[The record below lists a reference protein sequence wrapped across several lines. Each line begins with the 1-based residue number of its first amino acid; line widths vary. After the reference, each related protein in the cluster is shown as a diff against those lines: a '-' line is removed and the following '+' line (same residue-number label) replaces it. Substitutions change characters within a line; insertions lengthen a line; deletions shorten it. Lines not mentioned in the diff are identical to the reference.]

1 MKGERTAEAR
11 TAQIAELF
19 GASALFVAVLTLFLS
34 VSLRQ
39 LHGRDAFPQVV
50 RGDGAL
56 AVAFGDAREVLGRAM
71 VQKADSYFHGGIDMD
86 CHEAHGDE
94 HRHHD
99 ENCEHHDHHDGDEAE
114 AQDEHEE
121 HGGSF
126 DPWRWINSRVRAPRV
141 HRHLEGE
148 KSVEL
153 IPWLWASV
161 KADPHNIDAWTT
173 AAYVAGDMM
182 KDRELALRILSEGEA
197 RNPGSALL
205 RYYKGRVLYAR
216 GKGDVTAAKSTFA
229 TARDIALLKCGGRP
243 DRLSEEDRRAYDFS
257 TNFIAGIERREAGK

>member
-1 MKGERTAEAR
+1 MKGERTTGAR

-19 GASALFVAVLTLFLS
+19 GASALFVAVLTMFLS

-39 LHGRDAFPQVV
+39 LRGRDAFPQVV
-50 RGDGAL
+50 RGEGAL
-56 AVAFGDAREVLGRAM
+56 AVAFGDARAVLGRAM

-94 HRHHD
+94 HHHHD
-99 ENCEHHDHHDGDEAE
+99 EEGEHHDHHDGDEAE
-114 AQDEHEE
+114 AHDEHEG
-121 HGGSF
+121 HDGSF
-126 DPWRWINSRVRAPRV
+126 DPWRWINSRVRAPRE
-141 HRHLEGE
+141 HRHLDGE

-161 KADPHNIDAWTT
+161 TADPHNIDAWTT

-182 KDRELALRILSEGEA
+182 KDRELALRIISEGEA
-197 RNPGSALL
+197 RNPGSARL
-205 RYYKGRVLYAR
+205 RYYRGRVLYER
-216 GKGDVTAAKSTFA
+216 GRGDVALAKSTFA
-229 TARDIALLKCGGRP
+229 AARDMALLKCGGRLE
-243 DRLSEEDRRAYDFS
+243 RLSEEERRAYEFS

>member
-1 MKGERTAEAR
+1 MKGGVASGAR

-19 GASALFVAVLTLFLS
+19 GASALFVAVLTMFLS

-39 LHGRDAFPQVV
+39 LRGRDAFPQVV

-56 AVAFGDAREVLGRAM
+56 AVAFGDARAVLGRAM

-94 HRHHD
+94 HHHG
-99 ENCEHHDHHDGDEAE
+99 DH
-114 AQDEHEE
+114 DEHEE
-121 HGGSF
+121 HKEHGASF
-126 DPWRWINSRVRAPRV
+126 DPWRWINSHVRAPRE
-141 HRHLEGE
+141 HKHLEGK

-161 KADPHNIDAWTT
+161 TADPHNIDAWTT
-173 AAYVAGDMM
+173 AAYVAGEMM
-182 KDRELALRILSEGEA
+182 KDRELALRIISEGES
-197 RNPGSALL
+197 RNPGSARL
-205 RYYKGRVLYAR
+205 RYYRGRVLYEH
-216 GKGDVTAAKSTFA
+216 GKGDVALAKSTFA
-229 TARDIALLKCGGRP
+229 AARDMALLKCGGRLEKLP
-243 DRLSEEDRRAYDFS
+243 EEERFAYVFS

>member
-1 MKGERTAEAR
+1 MKGGVASGAR

-19 GASALFVAVLTLFLS
+19 GASALFVAVLTMFLS

-39 LHGRDAFPQVV
+39 LRGRDAFPQVV

-56 AVAFGDAREVLGRAM
+56 AVAFGDARAVLGRAM

-94 HRHHD
+94 HHH
-99 ENCEHHDHHDGDEAE
+99 
-114 AQDEHEE
+114 DEHEE
-121 HGGSF
+121 HEEHEEHGASF
-126 DPWRWINSRVRAPRV
+126 DPWRWINSHVRAPRE
-141 HRHLEGE
+141 HKHLEGK

-161 KADPHNIDAWTT
+161 TADPHNIDAWTT
-173 AAYVAGDMM
+173 AAYVAGEMM
-182 KDRELALRILSEGEA
+182 KDRELALRIISEGEA
-197 RNPGSALL
+197 RNPGSARL
-205 RYYKGRVLYAR
+205 RYYRGRVLYEH
-216 GKGDVTAAKSTFA
+216 GKGDVALAKSTFA
-229 TARDIALLKCGGRP
+229 AARDMALLKCGGRLEK
-243 DRLSEEDRRAYDFS
+243 LSEEDRRAYDFS

>member
-1 MKGERTAEAR
+1 MKDGRTSGAC

-19 GASALFVAVLTLFLS
+19 GASALFVAVLTLFIS

-39 LHGRDAFPQVV
+39 LRGRDAFPQVV

-71 VQKADSYFHGGIDMD
+71 VQKADSYFHGGIDID

-94 HRHHD
+94 HRHHEAD
-99 ENCEHHDHHDGDEAE
+99 AERHHDGEEAS
-114 AQDEHEE
+114 DVHEE
-121 HGGSF
+121 HGASF

-141 HRHLEGE
+141 HQHLEGE

-161 KADPHNIDAWTT
+161 TADPYNIDAWTT

-182 KDRELALRILSEGEA
+182 KDRELALRIISEGEA

-205 RYYKGRVLYAR
+205 RYYRGRVLYAR
-216 GKGDVTAAKSTFA
+216 GKGDVAAAKSAFA
-229 TARDIALLKCGGRP
+229 AARDMALLKCGGHLEK
-243 DRLSEEDRRAYDFS
+243 LSEEDRRAYDFS
-257 TNFIAGIERREAGK
+257 TNFIAGIMRQEAVK